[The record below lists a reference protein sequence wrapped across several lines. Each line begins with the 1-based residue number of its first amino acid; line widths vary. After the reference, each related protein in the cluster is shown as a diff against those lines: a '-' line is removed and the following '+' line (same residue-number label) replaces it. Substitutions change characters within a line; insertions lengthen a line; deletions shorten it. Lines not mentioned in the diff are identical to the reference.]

1 MNLFL
6 VTGGAGFIGSNLCEK
21 LLADGNKVRVL
32 DNLSSGKE
40 RNIKDFRSSIEFI
53 KGDIRDMNDVKKA
66 VYGVNYVIHLAA
78 LGSVPRSVEDPLTTH
93 DVNVTG
99 TLNILN
105 ASKEAGIKRVV
116 YASSSSVYG
125 DTPTLPKKEDMFP
138 TPQSPY
144 AVSKLSGEYYCKVFY
159 KVYGLE
165 TVSLRY
171 FNVYGKRQDPLSQ
184 YAAVMPKFITALL
197 TGESPTIFGDGE
209 QSRDFTFVDDCNQAN
224 IKACFARGCEG
235 GHFNIGSGNRITIN
249 EVFGKIKRKAGSRVA
264 PVYAESRKGDVKHS
278 LADISKA
285 KESLLYKP
293 EFSID
298 EGIEMVVDWYTSYL
312 QTESGES

>member
-1 MNLFL
+1 MHLFL

-21 LLADGNKVRVL
+21 LLEKGYKVRIM
-32 DNLSSGKE
+32 DNLSTGKE
-40 RNIKDFRSSIEFI
+40 ENIKDFVSAVEFI
-53 KGDIRDMNDVKKA
+53 KGDIRDRATVEKA
-66 VYGVNYVIHLAA
+66 VKGAHYVIHLAA

-105 ASKEAGIKRVV
+105 ASRDANVKRVV

-125 DTPTLPKKEDMFP
+125 DTPSLPKKEDMFP

-171 FNVYGKRQDPLSQ
+171 FNVYGKRQDPFSQ
-184 YAAVMPKFITALL
+184 YAAVVPKFVTSLL
-197 TGESPTIFGDGE
+197 KGERPTIYSDGE

-224 IKACFARGCEG
+224 IKACFAKDSTGC
-235 GHFNIGSGNRITIN
+235 HFNVGSGNRIIIN
-249 EVFGKIKRKAGSRVA
+249 ELFQKIREKIGNSIE
-264 PVYAESRKGDVKHS
+264 PVYSAARKGDVRHS
-278 LADISKA
+278 LADISQA
-285 KESLLYKP
+285 KEALLYKP
-293 EFSID
+293 EFNID
-298 EGIEMVVDWYTSYL
+298 KGIDRTVNWYMGSRQKISTKS
-312 QTESGES
+312 